1 MSPDSALLT
10 IHVLAALVMLA
21 SLSLDWIGV
30 LRLRRAS
37 TLPHAH
43 EGVTTLERSAAF
55 GAWARLITLAAGLW
69 LAIDAGHWIGWIIAG
84 LAGWTALVLLGEP
97 LTGKGLCTMVK
108 TARKTDLVADALKT
122 AASTRGGLDEAGFH
136 SDHGAQYGSHAFVG
150 LCDQLAVTRRWAR
163 SEPERTTRPAKAFTC
178 P

>member
-1 MSPDSALLT
+1 MSLDSALLT

-37 TLPHAH
+37 TLPHAR

-69 LAIDAGHWIGWIIAG
+69 LAIDASHWTGWIIAG

-97 LTGKGLCTMVK
+97 LTGKDLRTMCRR
-108 TARKTDLVADALKT
+108 TQLRPQLRTD
-122 AASTRGGLDEAGFH
+122 E
-136 SDHGAQYGSHAFVG
+136 
-150 LCDQLAVTRRWAR
+150 
-163 SEPERTTRPAKAFTC
+163 
-178 P
+178 